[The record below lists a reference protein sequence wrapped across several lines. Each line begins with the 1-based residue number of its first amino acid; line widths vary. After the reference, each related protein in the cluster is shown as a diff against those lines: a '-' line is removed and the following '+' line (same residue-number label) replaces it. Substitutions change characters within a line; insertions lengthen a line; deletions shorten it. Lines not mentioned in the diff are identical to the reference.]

1 VITNGVIKVRPDSPV
16 RPQPGAME
24 QFSSN
29 DISMPLT
36 GSQSSA
42 SHGDAERNKTTP

>member
-1 VITNGVIKVRPDSPV
+1 
-16 RPQPGAME
+16 ME

-36 GSQSSA
+36 GSQASA
-42 SHGDAERNKTTP
+42 SPGDADRNKATP

>member
-1 VITNGVIKVRPDSPV
+1 VITNGIIKVRPDSPV

-36 GSQSSA
+36 SLQSNA
-42 SHGDAERNKTTP
+42 SHGDVDRNKATP